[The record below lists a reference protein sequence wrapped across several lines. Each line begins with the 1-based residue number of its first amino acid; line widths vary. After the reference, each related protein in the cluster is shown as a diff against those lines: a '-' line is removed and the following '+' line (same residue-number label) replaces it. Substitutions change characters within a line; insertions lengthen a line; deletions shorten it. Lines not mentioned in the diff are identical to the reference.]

1 MNDARRLLSCSVVLT
16 RVFSRVCVC
25 VCCLSRAV
33 APAFPL
39 ARQSTAEDARGE
51 ESRERDDASVMANA
65 TDPLAKSVRG
75 MDPQVRARWFDSDE
89 DSRMAAS
96 NARASGRVRA
106 RER

>member
-1 MNDARRLLSCSVVLT
+1 MCV
-16 RVFSRVCVC
+16 RVCVC
-25 VCCLSRAV
+25 VVSRARV
-33 APAFPL
+33 APASPL

-75 MDPQVRARWFDSDE
+75 MDPQVRARSFDSDE

-96 NARASGRVRA
+96 NARASGRARACA
-106 RER
+106 RESQRERRCARGD